1 MKAIVV
7 NPGKADSVHLADV
20 PEPRLED
27 APGGRG
33 VLVRVLKVGLDGTDR
48 DINAG
53 EYGAPPPGSDY
64 LILGHESFGLVERVG
79 PDVTELVP
87 GDHVVAM
94 VRRPGRGLYDS
105 IGMQDFTADDVYFE
119 HGISLLHG
127 FLTERYVDTPE
138 FLIRIPAGL
147 KDVAVLLEPVTVAEK
162 GINQAYEIQRRLR
175 LWRPGRMFVLGAG
188 PLGIIA
194 TLLGRLRGLE
204 VTTFGLAEPPYLNA
218 ELVEA
223 LGATYVS
230 TKRTSL
236 ASAAAER
243 GAPDLVFEATGFS
256 PLVFE
261 AMGVLARNG
270 VLVLAS
276 VTGGDRV
283 VEVPADRLNL
293 GFVLG
298 NKVMVGT
305 VNAGRVDFEAGVRD
319 LAMAEAQWPGWLGRL
334 LTHRVAGLDDYR
346 EAFRLLGGG
355 EPGVLKAWV
364 DVAGNQG

>member
-1 MKAIVV
+1 VA
-7 NPGKADSVHLADV
+7 
-20 PEPRLED
+20 
-27 APGGRG
+27 G

-48 DINAG
+48 DIN
-53 EYGAPPPGSDY
+53 
-64 LILGHESFGLVERVG
+64 
-79 PDVTELVP
+79 
-87 GDHVVAM
+87 
-94 VRRPGRGLYDS
+94 YDS

-119 HGISLLHG
+119 HGISRAPRLPYRALRGHA
-127 FLTERYVDTPE
+127 
-138 FLIRIPAGL
+138 RIP
-147 KDVAVLLEPVTVAEK
+147 D
-162 GINQAYEIQRRLR
+162 QD
-175 LWRPGRMFVLGAG
+175 PGRAEGRRRAAGAG
-188 PLGIIA
+188 HRGREGHQPGRRDPAPPAPLAPQAHVRPRGRAPGVIA

-204 VTTFGLAEPPYLNA
+204 VTTFGLADPPYLNA
-218 ELVEA
+218 ALVEA
-223 LGATYVS
+223 TGATYVS
-230 TKRTSL
+230 TKRTPL

-305 VNAGRVDFEAGVRD
+305 VNAGRENFESGVRD
-319 LAMAEAQWPGWLGRL
+319 LAMAEAQWPGWLERL
-334 LTHRVAGLDDYR
+334 LTHRVEGLSGCPKAL
-346 EAFRLLGGG
+346 ELLGA
-355 EPGVLKAWV
+355 PGVIKVCVEVAPV
-364 DVAGNQG
+364 D